1 MSCIWTGY
9 FYNLA
14 LFWSPAWHVCRRQLS
29 IMPTRKAFIEWVMTS
44 ITVRHF
50 CSVLSAFFPTHTKL
64 PNYSIPKPFPSD
76 LIGQLDLYLWA
87 ESITS
92 HHPFSPLAMNY
103 LVLSS
108 SPGLLNSTS
117 RYNDS
122 HYCQNARCQRMGL
135 AGSLL
140 LLHKIFTN
148 SINFYYSIILLNL
161 SILLIKLSITL

>member
-64 PNYSIPKPFPSD
+64 PNYSIPKPKPKPFPSD

-108 SPGLLNSTS
+108 SPELLNSTS
-117 RYNDS
+117 RYNTIAKM
-122 HYCQNARCQRMGL
+122 HVVNEWGL
-135 AGSLL
+135 PALFSCCIKYSLIQL
-140 LLHKIFTN
+140 I
-148 SINFYYSIILLNL
+148 SIIQLFC
-161 SILLIKLSITL
+161 